1 MPTVIYQVGD
11 DISTDVIYPGRFMAT
26 VLPTETPAPRR
37 KAWPML
43 AFITATGVVAWAV
56 LHFTSHPMG
65 MPKQNQAE
73 PPAVEMML
81 PAPSVTAQTEQDRA
95 DDAFYKSQQG
105 EMKTDET
112 SGAGKDAGSSAKTP
126 RTTGMNPKPDN
137 AEGLSRLAHLAR

>member
-1 MPTVIYQVGD
+1 M
-11 DISTDVIYPGRFMAT
+11 
-26 VLPTETPAPRR
+26 PTETPAPRR

-105 EMKTDET
+105 RDEDGRDVR
-112 SGAGKDAGSSAKTP
+112 SRQGRRFQRETP
-126 RTTGMNPKPDN
+126 GRR
-137 AEGLSRLAHLAR
+137 A